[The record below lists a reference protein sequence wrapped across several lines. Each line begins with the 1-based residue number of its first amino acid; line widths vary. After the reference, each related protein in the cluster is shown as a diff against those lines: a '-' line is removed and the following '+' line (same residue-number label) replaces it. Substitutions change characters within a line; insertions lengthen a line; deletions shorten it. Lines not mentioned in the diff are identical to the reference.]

1 MGRDARKQIEVSSV
15 VKLILVCVVTL
26 GIVLFFGN
34 WYLKGKEFEKDVP
47 VLADVLTHQIKSNEL
62 YNYVHDAD
70 TAIVYMCAS
79 NDEKCRSLE
88 KDLKRLIQK
97 NAWEDHIIY
106 LDLKDVL
113 NISSFYEEISSH
125 YSKEFKLEYPTII
138 YFEGNSIRNVLSGK
152 DVTKQ
157 KVEKFLKGL
166 PLL

>member
-1 MGRDARKQIEVSSV
+1 
-15 VKLILVCVVTL
+15 
-26 GIVLFFGN
+26 
-34 WYLKGKEFEKDVP
+34 
-47 VLADVLTHQIKSNEL
+47 
-62 YNYVHDAD
+62 
-70 TAIVYMCAS
+70 MCAS
-79 NDEKCRSLE
+79 NDEKCRSLN

-138 YFEGNSIRNVLSGK
+138 YFEGNSISNVLSGK